1 MKPKIR
7 SWSWLSP
14 TDSSPGSFLLSIY
27 KNDPKIM
34 ADMLYKAT
42 KFMNVDDA
50 MIAQGGRSK
59 KRERQDDP
67 CQGKG
72 RKSARMND
80 RRDNRRLRPPSG
92 RMANFTPLNTLLD
105 QVLM

>member
-14 TDSSPGSFLLSIY
+14 TDSSPERFFSPY
-27 KNDPKIM
+27 KKDPKTM

-42 KFMNVDDA
+42 KFMNADDA
-50 MIAQGGRSK
+50 MIAQGGRPK
-59 KRERQDDP
+59 KRERQDGPRQD
-67 CQGKG
+67 KG
-72 RKSARMND
+72 RKSARTND
-80 RRDNRRLRPPSG
+80 RRDNRRSRPPSG